1 MCFFKLA
8 DIYVITDLC
17 KHFTFL
23 YLYSYLFEKIKK
35 VYFFCTLY
43 FIFKTLTYKK
53 NSKPIGE
60 NSSLVTFFLTTRYL
74 KKHWIYDVLGFWNS
88 RIRKVKDGQTIQNI
102 PKIIS
107 CENLWLNHLICR
119 LEIKEK
125 LWIHFRDIHFHKI
138 YL

>member
-43 FIFKTLTYKK
+43 FIFKTFTYKK

-74 KKHWIYDVLGFWNS
+74 LSIIFKQVLNL
-88 RIRKVKDGQTIQNI
+88 VKDGWSEM
-102 PKIIS
+102 PLKV
-107 CENLWLNHLICR
+107 
-119 LEIKEK
+119 
-125 LWIHFRDIHFHKI
+125 
-138 YL
+138 

>member
-35 VYFFCTLY
+35 IYLFCTLY
-43 FIFKTLTYKK
+43 FIFKILTYKK

-60 NSSLVTFFLTTRYL
+60 NSSLVTFFLTTWYHVAESNCVFFAYNLFSKFANVPYPIEPHGLQYNDFETCNSVEIEEGYSQSKWMRL
-74 KKHWIYDVLGFWNS
+74 KEFLAHRVA
-88 RIRKVKDGQTIQNI
+88 
-102 PKIIS
+102 
-107 CENLWLNHLICR
+107 
-119 LEIKEK
+119 
-125 LWIHFRDIHFHKI
+125 
-138 YL
+138 